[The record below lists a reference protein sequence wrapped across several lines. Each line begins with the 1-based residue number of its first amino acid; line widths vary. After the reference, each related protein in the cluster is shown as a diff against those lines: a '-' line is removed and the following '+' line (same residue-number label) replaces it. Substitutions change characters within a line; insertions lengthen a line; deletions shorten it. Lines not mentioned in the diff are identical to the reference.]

1 MMDRSQQQ
9 YKLLTSIEANGLVE
23 VKSLIEPTWGWLL
36 AVDDFCHKPLS
47 TVEPL
52 FSSWVMPTPRQWVT

>member
-23 VKSLIEPTWGWLL
+23 VKSLIGPTWGWLL
-36 AVDDFCHKPLS
+36 AVDD
-47 TVEPL
+47 
-52 FSSWVMPTPRQWVT
+52 